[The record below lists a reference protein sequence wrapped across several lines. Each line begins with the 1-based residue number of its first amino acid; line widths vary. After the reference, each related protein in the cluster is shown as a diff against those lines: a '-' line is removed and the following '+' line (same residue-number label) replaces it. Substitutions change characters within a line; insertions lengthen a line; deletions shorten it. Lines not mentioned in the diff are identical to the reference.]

1 MEVSRSNSSFL
12 SVHVR
17 FEYCN
22 FCGFITAIA
31 QLLELDFFF
40 LLLRNSVEQKKQTL
54 SEITGGID
62 EAESLVFV
70 HVSGTN

>member
-1 MEVSRSNSSFL
+1 MFVLNIAIFVDLLLRL
-12 SVHVR
+12 R
-17 FEYCN
+17 N
-22 FCGFITAIA
+22 FWSLI
-31 QLLELDFFF
+31 FFF